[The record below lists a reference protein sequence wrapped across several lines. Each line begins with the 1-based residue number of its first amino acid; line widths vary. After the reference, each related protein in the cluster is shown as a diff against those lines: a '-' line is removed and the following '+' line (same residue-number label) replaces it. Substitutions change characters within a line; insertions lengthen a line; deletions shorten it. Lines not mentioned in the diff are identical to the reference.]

1 MNLFGSVNFLWVNES
16 ISIYKI
22 SFSKLQNFFSL
33 FLFDSFLTKN
43 HPLFQDP
50 KLYVQTILEVH
61 NRYDALVAK
70 SFGNDSGFV
79 AALDKACGRFI
90 NKNAVTNA
98 AKSSS
103 KSPELL
109 AK

>member
-1 MNLFGSVNFLWVNES
+1 MVTCMS
-16 ISIYKI
+16 
-22 SFSKLQNFFSL
+22 NFFWPSAL
-33 FLFDSFLTKN
+33 RFGEVCIRGSCSFQS
-43 HPLFQDP
+43 QDP

-61 NRYDALVAK
+61 KRYDALVAK
-70 SFGNDSGFV
+70 SFDSDVGFV

-90 NKNAVTNA
+90 NKNAVTLA